1 MAYTDDAVLSKLS
14 ALNETHESIAT
25 TAQWIMF
32 HRRHATQTVNLWL
45 GKLKDLPP
53 PKRLNMIYLANEVTQ
68 QTKARQRDDF
78 INAFGPVIAEATAS
92 AYKGANPDVQN
103 KLRRV
108 VDVWRDRSVFDKDT
122 ILSLYERMGELDK
135 SRPTNNGGTFGGS
148 GFNSSGPP
156 VPSEL
161 APLVTQ
167 YQAATRTATP
177 MKTALTNAQTEYE
190 KLSDPATTQTT
201 ALPLQAARLNGL
213 LKNLSNAEGAV
224 AESIRTRREMI
235 RSLEKLLAENQNALQ
250 QEEAHMK
257 LLSGRRTEIEQKK
270 NQVEATI
277 LGGQVAKQ
285 EPGAT
290 GDRTSTEPEPPQFEA
305 LTPPHHSDAD
315 DEPMKVEQ
323 NGNHSAVVPQQTPIF
338 PVVAPGIEMLS
349 SVAANYQAVPVN
361 GSSKKRKV
369 APSDD
374 FPDLGNDGIDEDV
387 QEMLRKESQS
397 A

>member
-32 HRRHATQTVNLWL
+32 HRRHAAQTVNLWL

-68 QTKARQRDDF
+68 QSKARHKEDF
-78 INAFGPVIAEATAS
+78 IIAFAPIIAEATAS
-92 AYKGANPDVQN
+92 AYKGANSEVQN

-108 VDVWRDRSVFDKDT
+108 VDVWRDRSVFDRET
-122 ILSLYERMGELDK
+122 IQGLYERMGELDK

-148 GFNSSGPP
+148 GFHSSGPP
-156 VPSEL
+156 APSEL
-161 APLVTQ
+161 MPLVAQ
-167 YQAATRTATP
+167 HQAVTRSATP
-177 MKTALTNAQTEYE
+177 MKVALSNAQTEYE
-190 KLSDPATTQTT
+190 KLSDPATAQAT

-213 LKNLSNAEGAV
+213 LKNLANAEGAV
-224 AESIRTRREMI
+224 AESLRTRKEMI

-250 QEEAHMK
+250 QEEAQMK
-257 LLSGRRTEIEQKK
+257 LLSGRRTEIEHKK

-277 LGGQVAKQ
+277 LGGQVTKQ
-285 EPGAT
+285 E
-290 GDRTSTEPEPPQFEA
+290 DRTSTEPEPPQFEA
-305 LTPPHHSDAD
+305 LTPPPQSDAD
-315 DEPMKVEQ
+315 DEHVQSDPIKTEQ
-323 NGNHSAVVPQQTPIF
+323 NGNNGVPQQTPTF

-349 SVAANYQAVPVN
+349 SVAANYQAVPIN
-361 GSSKKRKV
+361 GSNKKRKV

-387 QEMLRKESQS
+387 KEMLRNDGQS

>member
-32 HRRHATQTVNLWL
+32 HRRHATQTVKLWL
-45 GKLKDLPP
+45 GKLKDLPS

-68 QTKARQRDDF
+68 QSKARHKDDF
-78 INAFGPVIAEATAS
+78 INAFAPVIAEATAS
-92 AYKGANPDVQN
+92 AYRGASPDVQN

-108 VDVWRDRSVFDKDT
+108 VDVWRDRSVFDRDT
-122 ILSLYERMGELDK
+122 IHGLYERLGELDK

-156 VPSEL
+156 VPSEFM
-161 APLVTQ
+161 PLVTH
-167 YQAATRTATP
+167 YQALTRSAAP
-177 MKTALTNAQTEYE
+177 MKSALTNAQTEYE
-190 KLSDPATTQTT
+190 KLSDPATTQAT

-213 LKNLSNAEGAV
+213 LKNLANAEGAV
-224 AESIRTRREMI
+224 AESMRTRREMI
-235 RSLEKLLAENQNALQ
+235 RSLERILAENQHTLQ
-250 QEEAHMK
+250 QEEKHMK

-277 LGGQVAKQ
+277 LGGQVIKQ
-285 EPGAT
+285 EPGVT

-305 LTPPHHSDAD
+305 LTPPHQSDAD
-315 DEPMKVEQ
+315 DEPVKIEQ
-323 NGNHSAVVPQQTPIF
+323 NGNHSALALQQTPTF
-338 PVVAPGIEMLS
+338 PVIAPGIEMLS
-349 SVAANYQAVPVN
+349 SVAANYQAVPIN
-361 GSSKKRKV
+361 GPNKKRKV